1 VIIKPFIYYSWEV
14 ILFLA
19 GFIKMLSVDHAAEG
33 RKYLEKGLESV
44 AKGNID
50 DAVECFYEAAAAFDR
65 AQYSKLIP
73 ALWEAIARMLEPDF
87 KEKYSKY
94 IEAFQSGKIQDVYD
108 EWYQFP
114 LVYRVDVAQKSEWR
128 KYKDPMHRQA
138 WAYEWAAKHMERLT
152 KYDAA
157 YALYFRAAEK
167 AEQTRAGESSP
178 WPAELYCKAAINF
191 IRAYGGL
198 EVGRH
203 TQRLKKGAPDEELI
217 KDGIK
222 KMETFYLRINDRRRA
237 YRLLA
242 ISYRLLKSA
251 LIEAGNMAQADQFAR
266 KERSALMRY
275 YFHNR
280 SYFRAA
286 AEWLSGDGFGYFII
300 GVFLMIF
307 FVFPYIYYHW
317 NLIASR
323 LGNITFFDAINYS
336 IESALGIGHDEFY
349 AVGYGKILSIIE
361 AALAWL
367 GLGVFIWWLTRRLE

>member
-1 VIIKPFIYYSWEV
+1 
-14 ILFLA
+14 
-19 GFIKMLSVDHAAEG
+19 MLSIDHAAEG
-33 RKYLEKGLESV
+33 RKYLEKGLECV
-44 AKGNID
+44 MKGNID

-87 KEKYSKY
+87 KEKYSHY
-94 IEAFQSGKIQDVYD
+94 IEAFQKGKVQDVFD

-128 KYKDPMHRQA
+128 KHKDSIHRQA
-138 WAYEWAAKHMERLT
+138 WAYDWAARHMERLGL
-152 KYDAA
+152 YEAA

-167 AEQTRAGESSP
+167 AEQTEGGKSYPS
-178 WPAELYCKAAINF
+178 WPAELYTKAAINF

-203 TQRLKKGAPDEELI
+203 TQRLRKGVPDEELI
-217 KDGIK
+217 KSGIK
-222 KMETFYLRINDRRRA
+222 KMEMLYLQVEDRKRA

-242 ISYRLLKSA
+242 ISYRLLKST
-251 LIEAGNMAQADQFAR
+251 LIEAGNMAQAGQFVR

-280 SYFRAA
+280 NYIRAA
-286 AEWLSGDGFGYFII
+286 AEWLSGGGFIYFII
-300 GVFLMIF
+300 SLFLMILF
-307 FVFPYIYYHW
+307 IFPYIYYHW
-317 NLIASR
+317 NLVASR
-323 LGNITFFDAINYS
+323 LGSITYPEAILYS
-336 IESALGIGHDEFY
+336 IESSLGIGHDEFY
-349 AVGYGKILSIIE
+349 AIGYGRFLNIVE
-361 AALAWL
+361 AALSWL